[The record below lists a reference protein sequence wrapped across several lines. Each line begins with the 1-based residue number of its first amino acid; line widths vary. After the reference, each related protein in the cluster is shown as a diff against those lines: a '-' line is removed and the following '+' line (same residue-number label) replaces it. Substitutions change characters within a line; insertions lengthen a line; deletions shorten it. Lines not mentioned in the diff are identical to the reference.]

1 MARLNQDRQKRLEP
15 IRMKTARLA
24 LEKLG
29 YEVQVIGT
37 TQLQFEHQGK
47 QINYF
52 PYSGW
57 ASGATIKDG
66 RGLTKLLNQLK

>member
-15 IRMKTARLA
+15 RRMKAAQKA

-29 YEVQVIGT
+29 YEVLVIGR
-37 TQLQFEHQGK
+37 TQLRFEHRGK
-47 QINYF
+47 LVNYF

-57 ASGATIKDG
+57 ASGSTIKDG
-66 RGLTKLLNQLK
+66 RGLQKLLNQLK